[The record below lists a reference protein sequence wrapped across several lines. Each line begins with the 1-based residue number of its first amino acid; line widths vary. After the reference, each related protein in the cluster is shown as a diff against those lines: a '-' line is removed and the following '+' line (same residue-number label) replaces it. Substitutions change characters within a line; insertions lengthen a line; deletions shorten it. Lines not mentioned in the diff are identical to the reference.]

1 MPSNTRDNLF
11 LPTSFKYADHH
22 LWHRMKKTLWVAL
35 LAAWCAE
42 SIAQRTEYE
51 VAAIGFY
58 NLENL
63 FDTLPSETTN
73 DRDFLPQGRLAWN
86 SEKYWSKQANMAK
99 VISQLATDVTP
110 DGVAL
115 LGVAEAENRAVLED
129 LVAQPALKERNY
141 QIVHYESPD
150 ERGIDVALLYQPK
163 YFRVLGSQAIPV
175 PLQDPQ
181 TGARDFTRDVLYV
194 AGLFQGDTL
203 HVMVCHWPSRRGGE
217 TGSVWMRAAAAQVCR
232 NVADS
237 LLARN
242 ELAKIIVMGD
252 LNDDPIN
259 PSLTKVLRAAKST
272 DKMAA
277 GDLYNPMYSLY
288 QSGNG
293 TLAYRDSWNLFDQVI
308 VSKGLVWKQAGGW
321 QLLRAV
327 VFRESWMFQ
336 EEGAFRGY
344 PLRTFVG
351 DMFLNGY
358 SDHLPVYILVVKK
371 K

>member
-1 MPSNTRDNLF
+1 
-11 LPTSFKYADHH
+11 
-22 LWHRMKKTLWVAL
+22 MKKNVLFF
-35 LAAWCAE
+35 LAFWLA
-42 SIAQRTEYE
+42 SDSFAQKAEYE

-63 FDTLPSETTN
+63 FDTIPSPNTN

-99 VISQLATDVTP
+99 VIGLLATDVTP

-115 LGVAEAENRAVLED
+115 LGVAEVENRRVLED
-129 LVAQPALKERNY
+129 LVVQPAIKERNY

-150 ERGIDVALLYQPK
+150 KRGIDVALLYQPK
-163 YFRVLGSQAIPV
+163 YFKVIGSRPLPV
-175 PLQDPQ
+175 DLIDPK
-181 TGARDFTRDVLYV
+181 TGFRDFTRDVLYV
-194 AGLFQGDTL
+194 TGLFQGDTL

-217 TGSVWMRAAAAQVCR
+217 TGSVWMREAAAQVCR
-232 NVADS
+232 RAVDS

-242 ELAKIIVMGD
+242 ELAKIVVMGD
-252 LNDDPIN
+252 LNDDPTN
-259 PSLTKVLRAAKST
+259 ASLIKVLRAAKST
-272 DKMAA
+272 ESMKA
-277 GDLYNPMYSLY
+277 GDLYNPMYALY
-288 QSGNG
+288 KSGNG
-293 TLAYRDSWNLFDQVI
+293 TLAYRDAWNLFDQII

-327 VFRESWMFQ
+327 VFREPWMFQ

-351 DMFLNGY
+351 DIFLNGY
-358 SDHLPVYILVVKK
+358 SDHLPVYVLMVRKK
-371 K
+371 SG